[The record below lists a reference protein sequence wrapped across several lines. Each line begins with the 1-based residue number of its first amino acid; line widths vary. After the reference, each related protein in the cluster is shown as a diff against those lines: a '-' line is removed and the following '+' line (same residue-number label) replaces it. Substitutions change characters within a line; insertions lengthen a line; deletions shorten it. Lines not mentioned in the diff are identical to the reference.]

1 MKSIGSSAKSSLR
14 VTALRTENV
23 YTIHPRLFQTKQCL
37 KVLLPD
43 DLIIHLVVK
52 PVLNLQSSSSSN
64 REVSVYLINN
74 RQSDCLLSYKLS
86 RKPNMVPLEPSLER
100 NHENSDFTITFSTN
114 KYTYTLGITIHK
126 H

>member
-1 MKSIGSSAKSSLR
+1 MKSIFSSAKSSIR
-14 VTALRTENV
+14 VTALRPTSV
-23 YTIHPRLFQTKQCL
+23 YTIHPRLFKTKQCL

-52 PVLNLQSSSSSN
+52 PIIQSSSPSN
-64 REVSVYLINN
+64 REVSVYLINT
-74 RQSDCLLSYKLS
+74 RQTDCWLSYRLS
-86 RKPNMVPLEPSLER
+86 RNPNMVPLEPSLDR
-100 NHENSDFTITFSTN
+100 NHENNDFIITFSTN